1 MRLGINKKFDTSKI
15 LVENGSQHNRDI
27 TYLINL
33 QQMVTKLDTFQSR
46 ELAGSKKEVP
56 VALKKAKLGV
66 WCPTKISIF
75 QTPSSLLFKE
85 KS

>member
-1 MRLGINKKFDTSKI
+1 MSHGIDEPLITSRI

>member
-1 MRLGINKKFDTSKI
+1 
-15 LVENGSQHNRDI
+15 
-27 TYLINL
+27 
-33 QQMVTKLDTFQSR
+33 MVTKLDTSR
-46 ELAGSKKEVP
+46 SKELAGSKKEVP
-56 VALKKAKLGV
+56 IALKKTKLGV